1 MERKGT
7 LAVPAEGPQF
17 VEAGQM
23 VEVGMGVEDRI
34 DGVQVLPQGLLAEVG
49 TAVYEDG
56 EPGQLQVQGRAGSL
70 VARMPG
76 DAYRTVAANYGDTH
90 RCAGSKQGGG
100 DGLSAHEGESTRA
113 NAG

>member
-1 MERKGT
+1 
-7 LAVPAEGPQF
+7 
-17 VEAGQM
+17 
-23 VEVGMGVEDRI
+23 MGVEDRI

-49 TAVYEDG
+49 TAVDEDG

-76 DAYRTVAANYGDTH
+76 GAYRTVAANHGDAH

-100 DGLSAHEGESTRA
+100 DGLSAHEGESSRA
-113 NAG
+113 NAV